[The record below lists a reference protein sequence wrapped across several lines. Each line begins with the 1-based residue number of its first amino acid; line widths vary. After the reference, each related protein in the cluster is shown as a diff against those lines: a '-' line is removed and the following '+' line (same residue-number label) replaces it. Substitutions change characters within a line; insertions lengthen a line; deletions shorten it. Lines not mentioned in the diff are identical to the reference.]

1 MKAIKV
7 DEAIFNAQV
16 RYLQVFVLLPVSLRH
31 GYYLKQLGRYLLLYF
46 LCHKF

>member
-16 RYLQVFVLLPVSLRH
+16 RYLLVFVLLPVSVRH
-31 GYYLKQLGRYLLLYF
+31 WYYLNHLG
-46 LCHKF
+46 